1 MKSERFTK
9 KNDKV
14 PESYVWN
21 RDLVTKTFVILG
33 RNKLGQLEDIE
44 EKRQVDFKIL
54 DEALEKGVYARCKDG
69 NIRYLGGFV
78 SFYKSHG
85 VYWIK
90 ASNCLWQFTAP
101 FAQYGNSWAITKEEL
116 E

>member
-1 MKSERFTK
+1 MKPERFTK
-9 KNDKV
+9 KNEEGQYYLDK
-14 PESYVWN
+14 EGLSETLCKAC
-21 RDLVTKTFVILG
+21 D
-33 RNKLGQLEDIE
+33 KLGQLEDIE

-69 NIRYLGGFV
+69 NVRYLGFV
-78 SFYKSHG
+78 SFHKSFG
-85 VYWIK
+85 VYWII
-90 ASNCLWQFTAP
+90 ASNCLWRFTAA